1 MTDQGF
7 LKESTVVWE
16 TLNSID
22 GDGQFVDSDFIT
34 APPKSSPKLSPSNTT
49 ELSPEQQL
57 EQDLQLAKA
66 LGAQQQNDDEWEAF
80 KQSALGDTT
89 GLTEYVF

>member
-7 LKESTVVWE
+7 LKENSVVWE

-22 GDGQFVDSDFIT
+22 GDGHFVDSEFVT
-34 APPKSSPKLSPSNTT
+34 APPKASPKVTPAQEAN
-49 ELSPEQQL
+49 LSPEQQF

-66 LGAQQQNDDEWEAF
+66 LNAQEQRQDDWESY
-80 KQSALGDTT
+80 KQTQLGDTS
-89 GLTEYVF
+89 GLTE